1 MTLKQ
6 LLFLDQYD
14 PNLATWV
21 YISALLTIGI
31 YFKFNRVWSVRN
43 LDLALLISLAPALL
57 LLEQGNEAAEWAGHV
72 WLIVASGC
80 LLVRLLVDPLM
91 VRRPLLEPNL
101 TTGGLTFMGA
111 ALLIFLMTNVIT
123 GERIKN
129 DSKASMTAVQA
140 SAQSSDAPR
149 IPGRGNGYPLFEFFE
164 GLSRHAAGQTDEA
177 SPREAQLAA
186 DRVLSAL
193 AIFAHL
199 SVVFGLLVIGYWHY
213 GNIKTGVAAAALY
226 LLLPYTSLMTKVPH
240 LSVDHLLPS
249 ALLVWAIVAYRRPLI
264 SGALLGLAAGAIF
277 YPVFLLPL
285 WAGFYWQRGLAR
297 FLIGFTVTL
306 LICLGLLVVSTGSIH
321 AVLNGIREA
330 FAWSQDSHGFWSM
343 LESLWNVDRVW
354 RIPVLTAFFA
364 LAASFALWPAQKNL
378 GTLLSCSAAVM
389 LGTQFWLAH
398 GGGPYMGWYLPLV
411 LLTVFRPNLED
422 RVALAVL
429 GEGNWFQRRRQPAR
443 SIKMAA

>member
-1 MTLKQ
+1 MSLKQ

-14 PNLATWV
+14 PNLASWV
-21 YISALLTIGI
+21 YLSALITIGI

-43 LDLALLISLAPALL
+43 LDLALLISLAPGLL
-57 LLEQGNEAAEWAGHV
+57 LLEQGDQAAVWTGHV
-72 WLIVASGC
+72 WLMVASTC
-80 LLVRLLVDPLM
+80 LLVRLLIDPLM

-101 TTGGLTFMGA
+101 TAGALTFMGA
-111 ALLIFLMTNVIT
+111 ALLVFLMTNVIT

-129 DSKASMTAVQA
+129 QGKTGIAATQVA
-140 SAQSSDAPR
+140 AQSTDTPR
-149 IPGRGNGYPLFEFFE
+149 IPGRGTGYPLFEFFE
-164 GLSRHAAGQTDEA
+164 WVSRRAFSQSQEV

-186 DRVLSAL
+186 DRVLSAV

-199 SVVFGLLVIGYWHY
+199 SVVLGLLVIGYWHY
-213 GNIKTGVAAAALY
+213 GNVKTGVAAAALY

-249 ALLVWAIVAYRRPLI
+249 ALLVWAIVAYRRPLV
-264 SGALLGLAAGAIF
+264 SGSLLGIATGAIF

-285 WAGFYWQRGLAR
+285 WAGFYWQRGLGR
-297 FLIGFTVTL
+297 FLAGFATTL
-306 LICLGLLVVSTGSIH
+306 LLCLGVLVLSTGSLD

-330 FAWSQDSHGFWSM
+330 FAWSQTSDGFWSM
-343 LESLWNVDRVW
+343 LQRLFGVERVW

-429 GEGNWFQRRRQPAR
+429 GEGNWFHRRRQTT
-443 SIKMAA
+443 IKLAA